1 MRLDGKDNDMA
12 YKNRYI
18 RRITIFLATV
28 LAGGSVMA
36 QSSGGSSTTGVIV
49 KGNVYGGGNLGD
61 VGKITKSADLR
72 TFEWVD
78 GTGVCEVSI
87 TSSTAVIE
95 GNVFG
100 AGKGAAT
107 TFECEK
113 AMVHSSSVSIE
124 NGMVNGNVY
133 GGGEVGRVEF
143 DTEVTIGPESGTGTP
158 KIKRSVFGAGAGVE
172 THGYSAL
179 VRRNTKVTIQSKA
192 EVGKSVYGGG
202 EIASVGKYGLDGF
215 GMPSIL
221 QGGGDC
227 IVTVKDNVKIGT
239 GGGGDVFGASK
250 GVNPHYYIDVVSY
263 ADTAYMPKR
272 MMKYDASL
280 FNDSNKDYWAYYGES
295 TKYVWDYF
303 NTPAKYSNFLETL
316 ALATHPDVTIT
327 GNATVNGDVFGGG
340 EMGLTKGSVYVKISG
355 GTITKDV
362 YGGGALANTNIS
374 NWDAN
379 VYEDITELLT
389 PGTSIVTGYYTR
401 SGAGTEEDPYVYT
414 LIETANQKAAD
425 NTVYYRKGTWATGQD
440 SDGHDIYTAPT
451 ASAQAMTLYKTNV
464 ILTGGTIGGNVY
476 GGGLGQK
483 ADPDDATVQ
492 EIEAKVYGDVL
503 VKLNEPTTTGEG
515 ESATTTYGD
524 CVVKGSIFGCNN
536 LNGSP
541 QNTVTVHIWKTQGW
555 TGHDVSEGKADDTI
569 EKTGTVYEL
578 AAVYGG
584 GNQAP
589 YEPVNANG
597 TAIEKSQTYT
607 NVIIEGCDQ
616 TSIQQVYGGGNAASA
631 PATKVTIESAYEI
644 DEVFGGGNGLDL
656 FESYEKTYQNP
667 GANVGYKNYT
677 TFVWDGTAS
686 QYEAV
691 VNTDADTK
699 EERMASDYMY
709 GSGEANVNVY
719 GGRIHRIFGGSNTKG
734 NVRVTAV
741 TVLDNMDI
749 CLLDVDEAYGGGK
762 SAPMDA
768 EAKLMMACIPG
779 LKAAYG
785 GAQAA
790 DVQNNVELNITN
802 GTFDRVFGG
811 NNISGTIRGS
821 ITLNIEET
829 GCKPLIIGELYG
841 GGNLAPYSAYGYDS
855 DGNPIQHA
863 ASKAYAD
870 PKVNVKS
877 FTSIGNVF
885 GGGFGADAV
894 MYGDPTVNISVAL
907 GKYSDKVAAS
917 TSDPDYGVYDDTGYK
932 GTTKTIGGHEVIIPS
947 HKAGKIGA
955 IQNVF
960 GGGNEAKVEGCTYV
974 NIGTLSEVYV
984 TVPDGD
990 ITVGSTDVSTLFTRT
1005 NAGVYE
1011 AASGTA
1017 QANVTY
1023 YKKCDVIGAD
1033 IRGNVYGGGNQAD
1046 VTGST
1051 NVIIGKEATT
1061 TSGSGGGSGGN

>member
-1 MRLDGKDNDMA
+1 MNRFR
-12 YKNRYI
+12 NRYI
-18 RRITIFLATV
+18 LRLTLVLTAMLTTAT
-28 LAGGSVMA
+28 AMA
-36 QSSGGSSTTGVIV
+36 EGETPTGVVVHGNVFGGGNKADV
-49 KGNVYGGGNLGD
+49 KINTTVNISAGQVDGNVYGGGNVGD
-61 VGKITKSADLR
+61 VGKITKSDDLR
-72 TFEWVD
+72 TFTWVE
-78 GTGVCEVSI
+78 GTGECEVSI
-87 TSSTAVIE
+87 TASTAVVE

-100 AGKGAAT
+100 AGKGSAT

-113 AMVHSSSVSIE
+113 AMVRNSSVSIE
-124 NGMVNGNVY
+124 NGTVNGNVY
-133 GGGEVGRVEF
+133 GGGEVGRVEY
-143 DTEVTIGPESGTGTP
+143 DTEVTIGLESGTGTP

-192 EVGKSVYGGG
+192 EVGHSVYGGG
-202 EIASVGKYGLDGF
+202 EIASVGKYGLDEHK
-215 GMPSIL
+215 MPSIL
-221 QGGGDC
+221 LGGGEC
-227 IVTVKDNVKIGT
+227 TVTVKGEAKIGT
-239 GGGGDVFGASK
+239 GGTGDVFGASK
-250 GVNPHYYIDVVSY
+250 GVDPHFDKSNDDKTKRSRRMTLYTNSTDFPDDDIN
-263 ADTAYMPKR
+263 DTWEYCDATHRTVWEYFQDEAAY
-272 MMKYDASL
+272 L
-280 FNDSNKDYWAYYGES
+280 
-295 TKYVWDYF
+295 T
-303 NTPAKYSNFLETL
+303 FLETL

-327 GNATVNGDVFGGG
+327 GSATVNGDVYGGG
-340 EMGLTKGSVYVKISG
+340 EMGLTKGSVDVTISG
-355 GTITKDV
+355 GTIAKDV

-374 NWDAN
+374 NWNAH
-379 VYEDITELLT
+379 
-389 PGTSIVTGYYTR
+389 
-401 SGAGTEEDPYVYT
+401 AGTWLLKD
-414 LIETANQKAAD
+414 D
-425 NTVYYRKGTWATGQD
+425 NNTT
-440 SDGHDIYTAPT
+440 IYTPPT
-451 ASAQAMTLYKTNV
+451 ESTQASTYYKTNV
-464 ILTGGTIGGNVY
+464 ILKGGAIGGNVY

-483 ADPDDATVQ
+483 ADPDDATVKA
-492 EIEAKVYGDVL
+492 IEAKVYGDVL

-555 TGHDVSEGKADDTI
+555 PGHDVSKGKADDTI

-607 NVIIEGCDQ
+607 NVIIEGCDL

-644 DEVFGGGNGLDL
+644 DEVFGGGNGLDP

-699 EERMASDYMY
+699 EERMASEYMY
-709 GSGEANVNVY
+709 GSGAANVNIY

-741 TVLDNMDI
+741 TVLDNMDV

-855 DGNPIQHA
+855 AGNPIQHA

-885 GGGFGADAV
+885 GGGLGSDAV

-955 IQNVF
+955 VQNVF
-960 GGGNEAKVEGCTYV
+960 GGGNEAKVEGSTYV

-990 ITVGSTDVSTLFTRT
+990 ITVGGTDVSTLFTRT
-1005 NAGVYE
+1005 SAGVYE

-1051 NVIIGKEATT
+1051 NVVVGKEETT
-1061 TSGSGGGSGGN
+1061 TTP

>member
-1 MRLDGKDNDMA
+1 
-12 YKNRYI
+12 
-18 RRITIFLATV
+18 
-28 LAGGSVMA
+28 MA
-36 QSSGGSSTTGVIV
+36 QSSGGVVV
-49 KGNVYGGGNLGD
+49 KGNVYGGGNVGD
-61 VGKITKSADLR
+61 VGKITKSDDLR
-72 TFEWVD
+72 TFTWVE
-78 GTGVCEVSI
+78 GTGVCEVAI

-100 AGKGAAT
+100 AGKGEAT

-124 NGMVNGNVY
+124 NGTVNGNVY

-143 DTEVTIGPESGTGTP
+143 DTEVTIGLESGTGTP

-179 VRRNTKVTIQSKA
+179 VRGNTKVTIQSKA

-239 GGGGDVFGASK
+239 SGGGDVFGASK

-340 EMGLTKGSVYVKISG
+340 EMGLTKGSVDVKISG

-555 TGHDVSEGKADDTI
+555 GANDVSAGKADASI
-569 EKTGTVYEL
+569 EKTGTDYEL

-584 GNQAP
+584 GNLAA

-597 TAIEKSQTYT
+597 DATDKAQTHT
-607 NVIIEGCDQ
+607 TVIIDGCDL
-616 TSIQQVYGGGNAASA
+616 TSIKQVYGGGNAAST
-631 PATKVTIESAYEI
+631 PATDVTINGTYEI
-644 DEVFGGGNGLDL
+644 DEVFGGGNGKD
-656 FESYEKTYQNP
+656 KITVNGVKIDNP
-667 GANVGYKNYT
+667 GANVGFYDYSAVETDYPTK
-677 TFVWDGTAS
+677 DDRESTAFTS
-686 QYEAV
+686 KYV
-691 VNTDADTK
+691 
-699 EERMASDYMY
+699 Y
-709 GSGEANVNVY
+709 GSGAASVNIF
-719 GGRIHRIFGGSNTKG
+719 GGTIHRVFGGSNTKG

-741 TVLDNMDI
+741 TMLEEVNDDTGVPCCAFN
-749 CLLDVDEAYGGGK
+749 VDEAYGGGK

-768 EAKLMMACIPG
+768 EAKLLMSCIPG
-779 LKAAYG
+779 LKEAYG
-785 GAQAA
+785 GAEEA
-790 DVQNNVELNITN
+790 DVIANVELTITN

-811 NNISGTIRGS
+811 NNLSGTISGS
-821 ITLNIEET
+821 IKVNIEET
-829 GCKPLIIGELYG
+829 GCKPIIIGELYG
-841 GGNLAPYSAYGYDS
+841 GGNEAGYSIYGYKQVTTGTGDEAMTTLKPRTS
-855 DGNPIQHA
+855 ATDGTAVNGWTTA
-863 ASKAYAD
+863 FAD
-870 PKVNVKS
+870 PVMNIKS
-877 FTSIGNVF
+877 FTSIGNVY
-885 GGGFGADAV
+885 GGGYGATAV
-894 MYGDPTVNISVAL
+894 MVGSPTVNINVVAD
-907 GKYSDKVAAS
+907 GTTEAQTKYYTVTVTNPDTNVETTEDHYYSDYAEN
-917 TSDPDYGVYDDTGYK
+917 
-932 GTTKTIGGHEVIIPS
+932 TKTIGGHSVTLPS
-947 HKAGKIGA
+947 HEKGKMGA

-960 GGGNEAKVEGCTYV
+960 GGGNAAKVIGSTTV
-974 NIGTLSEVYV
+974 NIGTKATEDYV
-984 TVPDGD
+984 SKFKNENTPRTGLTV
-990 ITVGSTDVSTLFTRT
+990 V
-1005 NAGVYE
+1005 
-1011 AASGTA
+1011 
-1017 QANVTY
+1017 
-1023 YKKCDVIGAD
+1023 GAD
-1033 IRGNVYGGGNQAD
+1033 IRGNVYGGGNEAE

-1051 NVIIGKEATT
+1051 NVNIGKEATE
-1061 TSGSGGGSGGN
+1061 